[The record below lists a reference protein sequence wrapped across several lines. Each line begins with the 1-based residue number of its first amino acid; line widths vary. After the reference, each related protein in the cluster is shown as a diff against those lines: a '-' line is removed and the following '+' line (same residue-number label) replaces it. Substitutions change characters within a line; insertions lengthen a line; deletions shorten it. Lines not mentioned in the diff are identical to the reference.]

1 MESRIG
7 FPGFG
12 SIYPT
17 SRSKGLSPMPLQAGI
32 VGLPNVGKSTLFNAI
47 TSAKAEAANYPF
59 CTIDPNVGVVEVP
72 DPRLDAL
79 TLLVRPQKTIP
90 TTFEFVDIAG
100 LVKGASTGEGLG
112 NQFLAHIREVDAI
125 IQVVRCFED
134 DDITHVSGKI
144 DPLDDISVI
153 NLELVLADL
162 ATLEKRVER
171 TSRAAKS
178 DKKLEP
184 ELDLLR
190 RLKEHLDAG
199 KLANKFEGSEEEVRL
214 VQTFQLLTAK
224 PMLFCCNVAEQEAG
238 NAEANPYVQR
248 VRQHAAAEGSE
259 VVTISAK
266 VESEIALLDKEEKG
280 MFLEELGLKES
291 GLDRLIHAAYHLL
304 GLATYLTA
312 GEKEVRAWTFHRG
325 WKAPRCAGVIH
336 TDFEK
341 LFIRAEVV
349 SYDDLVAAGS
359 MAAAKAAGKLRV
371 EGKDY
376 VMQDGDV
383 CNFRIGQG

>member
-1 MESRIG
+1 
-7 FPGFG
+7 
-12 SIYPT
+12 
-17 SRSKGLSPMPLQAGI
+17 MPLQAGI

-72 DPRLDAL
+72 DRRLQVLADM
-79 TLLVRPQKTIP
+79 VKPQKVIP

-125 IQVVRCFED
+125 IQVVRCFVD
-134 DDITHVSGKI
+134 DDITHVSGRI
-144 DPLDDISVI
+144 DPLDDIAVI
-153 NLELVLADL
+153 NLELILADM
-162 ATLEKRVER
+162 ATLEKRMER
-171 TSRAAKS
+171 TARAAKS

-184 ELDLLR
+184 ELLLQR
-190 RLKEHLDAG
+190 QLLEHLQAG
-199 KLANKFEGSEEEVRL
+199 KLAAKFQTDEESQKL
-214 VQTFQLLTAK
+214 IGTYQLLTTK
-224 PMLFCCNVAEQEAG
+224 PMLFCCNVAEEEAG
-238 NAEANPYVQR
+238 RADENPHVQR
-248 VRQHAAAEGSE
+248 VRAYAAEEGSE
-259 VVTISAK
+259 VVSISAK
-266 VESEIALLDKEEKG
+266 VESEIALLAPEEKG
-280 MFLEELGLKES
+280 MFLEELGLKQS
-291 GLDRLIHAAYHLL
+291 GLDRLIQGAYHLL

-325 WKAPRCAGVIH
+325 WKAPKCAGVIH

-349 SYDDLVAAGS
+349 AYEDLVAAGT

-383 CNFRIGQG
+383 CNFRVGQG

>member
-1 MESRIG
+1 
-7 FPGFG
+7 
-12 SIYPT
+12 
-17 SRSKGLSPMPLQAGI
+17 MPLQAGI

-72 DPRLDAL
+72 DRRLQVLADM
-79 TLLVRPQKTIP
+79 VKPQKVIP

-125 IQVVRCFED
+125 IQVVRCFVD
-134 DDITHVSGKI
+134 DDITHVSGRI
-144 DPLDDISVI
+144 DPLDDIAVI
-153 NLELVLADL
+153 NLELILADM
-162 ATLEKRVER
+162 ATLEKRMER
-171 TSRAAKS
+171 TARAAKS

-184 ELDLLR
+184 ELLLQR
-190 RLKEHLDAG
+190 QLLEHLQAG
-199 KLANKFEGSEEEVRL
+199 KLAAKFQTDEESQKL
-214 VQTFQLLTAK
+214 IGTYQLLTAK
-224 PMLFCCNVAEQEAG
+224 PMLFCCNVAEEEAG
-238 NAEANPYVQR
+238 RADENPHVQR
-248 VRQHAAAEGSE
+248 VRAYAAEEGSE
-259 VVTISAK
+259 VVSISAK
-266 VESEIALLDKEEKG
+266 VESEIALLAPEEKG
-280 MFLEELGLKES
+280 MFLEELGLKQS
-291 GLDRLIHAAYHLL
+291 GLDRLIQGAYHLL

-325 WKAPRCAGVIH
+325 WKAPKCAGVIH

-349 SYDDLVAAGS
+349 AYEDLVAAGT

-383 CNFRIGQG
+383 CNFRVGQG

>member
-1 MESRIG
+1 
-7 FPGFG
+7 
-12 SIYPT
+12 
-17 SRSKGLSPMPLQAGI
+17 MPLQAGI

-72 DPRLDAL
+72 DKRLDVL
-79 TLLVRPQKTIP
+79 TTMVKPQKTIA

-125 IQVVRCFED
+125 IQVVRCFVD

-153 NLELVLADL
+153 NLELIMADL
-162 ATLEKRVER
+162 STLDKRIDRVAR
-171 TSRAAKS
+171 VAKN

-184 ELDLLR
+184 EMDLMR
-190 RLKEHLDAG
+190 RLKAHLESG
-199 KLANKFEGSEEEVRL
+199 VLANKFPGTEEEIKL

-224 PMLFCCNVAEQEAG
+224 PMLFCCNVAENEAG
-238 NAEANPYVQR
+238 NADANPFVQI
-248 VRQHAAAEGSE
+248 VKTYAAAEGAE

-266 VESEIALLDKEEKG
+266 VESEIALLDKDEKG

-291 GLDRLIHAAYHLL
+291 GLDRLIHCAYHLL

-349 SYDDLVAAGS
+349 GYDDLVATGS
-359 MAAAKAAGKLRV
+359 MGAAKAAGKLRV

-376 VMQDGDV
+376 EMKDGDI

>member
-1 MESRIG
+1 
-7 FPGFG
+7 
-12 SIYPT
+12 
-17 SRSKGLSPMPLQAGI
+17 MPLQAGI

-59 CTIDPNVGVVEVP
+59 CTIEPNVGVVEVP
-72 DPRLDAL
+72 DKRLDVL
-79 TLLVRPQKTIP
+79 TTLVKPQKTVP

-100 LVKGASTGEGLG
+100 LVRGASTGEGLG

-144 DPLDDISVI
+144 DPLDDIETI
-153 NLELVLADL
+153 NLELIFADI
-162 ATLEKRVER
+162 ASMEKRVER
-171 TSRAAKS
+171 TAKLAKG

-184 ELDLLR
+184 ELALMR
-190 RLKEHLDAG
+190 RLLEHLQTNR
-199 KLANKFEGSEEEVRL
+199 LASRMEATDDELAMIK
-214 VQTFQLLTAK
+214 TWQLLTAK
-224 PMLFCCNVAEQEAG
+224 PLLFCCNVAEDEAADYSG
-238 NAEANPYVQR
+238 NAHVQR
-248 VRQHAAAEGSE
+248 VKEYAAAEGWE
-259 VVTISAK
+259 TVVISAK
-266 VESEIALLDKEEKG
+266 VESEIALLDKDEKG

-291 GLDRLIHAAYHLL
+291 GLDRLIHSAYHLL

-312 GEKEVRAWTFHRG
+312 GEKEVRAWTFHQG
-325 WKAPRCAGVIH
+325 WKAPKCAGVIH

-349 SYDDLVAAGS
+349 AYDDLLAAGN
-359 MAAAKAAGKLRV
+359 MAAAKAAGKVRV

-376 VMQDGDV
+376 LMQDGDI
-383 CNFRIGQG
+383 CNFRIGAS